1 MRRTIGYAV
10 AALAVFALISGC
22 CMLPEKEAPRPL
34 VTEEAET
41 VEAEPEPQDPGLY
54 VQLLGSPDGPAAEAH
69 VDIFTAGTDKKIAGD
84 WVNEERRFTI
94 PSGTYDLVVHVADAR
109 IRREGVEV
117 SEDEYQPVDV
127 VLNAGTL
134 ELRFLDEADG
144 ELVNAN
150 VTICHAGDD
159 ENFYWDFRRDVE
171 ILVPAGSYDV
181 AVEYEDGTNVSL
193 EAVEVHAGETTVRE
207 VVPE

>member
-22 CMLPEKEAPRPL
+22 CMLPEKEAPRPR

-41 VEAEPEPQDPGLY
+41 VEAEPEPRDPGLY
-54 VQLLGSPDGPAAEAH
+54 VQLLGSPDGPAAAAH
-69 VDIFTAGTDKKIAGD
+69 VDIFTAGTDEQIAGD
-84 WVNEERRFTI
+84 WANGERRFTL

-127 VLNAGTL
+127 VLDAGTL

-150 VTICHAGDD
+150 VTIYHAGDD
-159 ENFYWDFRRDVE
+159 GSRGGAGVGGSHRRASCPACRQPIWARQAE
-171 ILVPAGSYDV
+171 IFGRLSGSSHS
-181 AVEYEDGTNVSL
+181 T
-193 EAVEVHAGETTVRE
+193 HT
-207 VVPE
+207 